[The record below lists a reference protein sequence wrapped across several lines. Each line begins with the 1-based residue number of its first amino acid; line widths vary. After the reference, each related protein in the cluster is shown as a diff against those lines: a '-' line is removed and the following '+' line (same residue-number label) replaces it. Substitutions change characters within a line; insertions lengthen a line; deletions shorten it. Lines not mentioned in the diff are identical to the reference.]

1 MTLGLD
7 GEMVAASYLKKKK
20 YKIIDQNYRCRLGE
34 IDIVA
39 FLNNTMIFCEV
50 KTRQNKKFGEPFE
63 SVTKTKQNRLRRL
76 AEYYIL
82 NNKSLKDLS
91 FRFDVIS
98 ILMNEKGKPAEIF
111 HIENAF

>member
-1 MTLGLD
+1 MSLGLD
-7 GEMVAASYLKKKK
+7 GEKIAALYLRKKK
-20 YKIIDQNYRCRLGE
+20 YKIINQNYRCRLGE

-39 FLNNTMIFCEV
+39 FFNNTVIFCEV
-50 KTRQNKKFGEPFE
+50 KTRRNKEFGEPFE

-82 NNKSLKDLS
+82 NNKNLKDS
-91 FRFDVIS
+91 NFRFDVVS
-98 ILMNEKGKPAEIF
+98 ILVNEKNKPSEIF

>member
-7 GEMVAASYLKKKK
+7 GESIAALYLKKKK
-20 YKIIDQNYRCRLGE
+20 YKIVDQNYRCRLGE

-39 FLNNTMIFCEV
+39 FFNNTMIFCEV
-50 KTRQNKKFGEPFE
+50 KTRRHKEFGEPFE
-63 SVTKTKQNRLRRL
+63 SITKTKQNRLRRL

-82 NNKSLKDLS
+82 SNKDLKNLN
-91 FRFDVIS
+91 FRFDVVS
-98 ILMNEKGKPAEIF
+98 ILMNKKGKPSEVF